1 MIERLRYFLKEGFRS
16 IWVNRLMS
24 IASILVL
31 CICLVMLGT
40 TYLTSININNF
51 LAQLESKNQIM
62 VYLNKDA
69 DDKVISSVG
78 AAINELDNIKSST
91 FLTKDKIFEQAKET
105 LGKQDII
112 LNGIDSSAFDSA
124 YQIELK
130 DLSKFSETTA
140 SLQKIE
146 GVKYVR
152 QDEALASTLT
162 NIKNVV
168 NSTGFWL
175 FVILAV
181 ISLFIISNT
190 IKLALFSRKRE
201 VNIMKYVGATDW
213 FIRFPFII
221 EGAMI
226 GIIAAG
232 VGLLLQWLIYSQLI
246 SGLITAI
253 NISAPIAYASK
264 LYVIIPGFLVG
275 GCIVGIL
282 GSILSLRKYLK
293 V

>member
-16 IWVNRLMS
+16 IWVNRMMS

-40 TYLTSININNF
+40 TYMASINLSNF
-51 LAQLESKNQIM
+51 LAQLESKNQVM

-78 AAINELDNIKSST
+78 EAINSIENIKTST
-91 FLTKDKIFEQAKET
+91 FLTKDQIFMQAKET
-105 LGKQDII
+105 LGKQEII
-112 LNGIDSSAFDSA
+112 LNGIDSSAFDCA
-124 YQIELK
+124 YQVELK
-130 DLSKFSETTA
+130 DLSKFSETTDA
-140 SLQKIE
+140 LQKID

-152 QDEALASTLT
+152 QDEALAGTL
-162 NIKNVV
+162 NKIKNVV
-168 NSTGFWL
+168 NMTGFWL

-213 FIRFPFII
+213 FIRTPFII
-221 EGAMI
+221 EGLLI
-226 GIIAAG
+226 GIISGGIA
-232 VGLLLQWLIYSQLI
+232 LLFEYLIYTKLI
-246 SGLITAI
+246 GGLITAI
-253 NISAPIAYASK
+253 NISAPIDYGSQ
-264 LYVIIPGFLVG
+264 LWIIIPGFLIG
-275 GCIVGIL
+275 GSIVGIL
-282 GSILSLRKYLK
+282 GSVLSLRKYLR

>member
-16 IWVNRLMS
+16 IWVNRMMS

-40 TYLTSININNF
+40 TYMTSININNF

-78 AAINELDNIKSST
+78 AAINGIENVKTST
-91 FLTKDKIFEQAKET
+91 FLTKDQIFAQAKET
-105 LGKQDII
+105 LGEQKII
-112 LNGIDSSAFDSA
+112 LSGIDSSAFDSA
-124 YQIELK
+124 YQVELK
-130 DLSKFSETTA
+130 DLSKFSETTDV
-140 SLQKIE
+140 LQKID

-162 NIKNVV
+162 KIEDVV
-168 NSTGFWL
+168 SKTGFWL
-175 FVILAV
+175 FIILAV
-181 ISLFIISNT
+181 ISIFIISNT

-201 VNIMKYVGATDW
+201 INIMKYVGATDW
-213 FIRFPFII
+213 FIRSPFII
-221 EGAMI
+221 EGLMI
-226 GIIAAG
+226 GIISGGIALLFEYFIYTKL
-232 VGLLLQWLIYSQLI
+232 VG
-246 SGLITAI
+246 GLIAAV
-253 NISAPIAYASK
+253 NISAPIAYGSQ
-264 LYVIIPGFLVG
+264 LFIIIPGFLIG
-275 GCIVGIL
+275 GSIVGIL
-282 GSILSLRKYLK
+282 GSILSLRKYLR